1 MSLMSELLSPFDSLE
16 LNCEIHGIPC
26 LGLCSNSLCNS
37 KTKLLCMKCIKSGTT
52 CITKEKHEL
61 ITISELLYRFFK
73 LDDNKN
79 NEIINDIIKMN
90 NIVNC
95 YDKKEMNK
103 IIKEFKNIKEEKNI
117 KLIENKLYEMINYF
131 IDTFKLKNYKK
142 LEKLKERS
150 KSHKK
155 YEKEINNLLSI
166 KLPEIDLKSVS
177 SEKKLKDT
185 IKKGFK
191 LSSPKNFVNS
201 VKLLNNKNKF
211 NEILNRLNI
220 KIYTHKVYSNLSN
233 FDNKRSKLENKIDT
247 ILDDLDKK
255 FDKKMEILEKSLL
268 TPKNDL
274 SIYTTTYN
282 FSETKFI
289 SNPNNLIFKGDIC
302 NTAHKM
308 NSINKVFCAF
318 KTFSNESYIVWGTP
332 FFNIEFFD
340 LEKNTIVYTIKN
352 AHLNIIYS
360 CRHYPDTKNKIDY
373 LITSSFDRNVKVWNI
388 KDFSNKTI
396 INNAH
401 QSNYIYSVSILCE
414 ENENKNYIITSCIND
429 FIKIWDFSGKSL
441 EKMGQMDENIYFVDT
456 FYDTKNKK
464 YYILSGNY
472 SDVKSYDFKSGEL
485 YKRYKGMPQSWHMS
499 ALVYENKE
507 QQILIE
513 SDGNGYIRMWEF
525 HKANLVK
532 SIFTSYL
539 VNLRGIC
546 LWNDRYLF
554 AGANDHQIKL
564 FDLIEGK
571 FIKCYK
577 EHISSVCTLEKIKS
591 KKYGEC
597 LLSQGLD
604 GKIKIWSI
612 N

>member
-1 MSLMSELLSPFDSLE
+1 MSKSSKIVSILFSNLLLLLS
-16 LNCEIHGIPC
+16 
-26 LGLCSNSLCNS
+26 
-37 KTKLLCMKCIKSGTT
+37 
-52 CITKEKHEL
+52 
-61 ITISELLYRFFK
+61 K
-73 LDDNKN
+73 LD
-79 NEIINDIIKMN
+79 
-90 NIVNC
+90 
-95 YDKKEMNK
+95 
-103 IIKEFKNIKEEKNI
+103 
-117 KLIENKLYEMINYF
+117 
-131 IDTFKLKNYKK
+131 
-142 LEKLKERS
+142 
-150 KSHKK
+150 
-155 YEKEINNLLSI
+155 
-166 KLPEIDLKSVS
+166 
-177 SEKKLKDT
+177 
-185 IKKGFK
+185 
-191 LSSPKNFVNS
+191 
-201 VKLLNNKNKF
+201 KF
-211 NEILNRLNI
+211 E
-220 KIYTHKVYSNLSN
+220 YTLCVY
-233 FDNKRSKLENKIDT
+233 I
-247 ILDDLDKK
+247 
-255 FDKKMEILEKSLL
+255 
-268 TPKNDL
+268 
-274 SIYTTTYN
+274 
-282 FSETKFI
+282 
-289 SNPNNLIFKGDIC
+289 LIFKGDIC

-429 FIKIWDFSGKSL
+429 FIKVWDFFFFFL

-525 HKANLVK
+525 HKANLIK